1 MKPEAHTSACDLPCE
16 VCRDLMPLV
25 QDGVASAASRRLV
38 EQHTAHC
45 AACRELWRQE
55 DPPAMPD
62 DRQVLPRIRRR
73 LRLWMFG
80 VIAVGLL
87 LGMMLMF
94 SSGGANYNVLLM
106 PALGALLWFFGGRRR
121 RLLPLGVGALYG
133 AAWVFTQLSVCVWQ
147 GGRLSF
153 LDVLV
158 GGYMALLHLIGCYLG
173 LLAAALLQY
182 AFAGEEFDHEN
193 DEEL

>member
-1 MKPEAHTSACDLPCE
+1 MKPEAQTSAFDLPCE

-25 QDGVASAASRRLV
+25 QDGVASEASRRLV

-62 DRQVLPRIRRR
+62 DRRVLPRI
-73 LRLWMFG
+73 
-80 VIAVGLL
+80 
-87 LGMMLMF
+87 
-94 SSGGANYNVLLM
+94 
-106 PALGALLWFFGGRRR
+106 RR

>member
-1 MKPEAHTSACDLPCE
+1 MVGLSTLFCKTTSA
-16 VCRDLMPLV
+16 
-25 QDGVASAASRRLV
+25 S
-38 EQHTAHC
+38 
-45 AACRELWRQE
+45 
-55 DPPAMPD
+55 
-62 DRQVLPRIRRR
+62 
-73 LRLWMFG
+73 FG
-80 VIAVGLL
+80 V
-87 LGMMLMF
+87 
-94 SSGGANYNVLLM
+94 
-106 PALGALLWFFGGRRR
+106 P
-121 RLLPLGVGALYG
+121 LYG

-153 LDVLV
+153 LDVLG